1 MLCFVQASSACHGP
15 PNSSFFRGLSHLS
28 PQVASQFT
36 MPSITPM
43 QQQGFA
49 PWSGINM
56 HEAGT
61 SEAPVRSR
69 VNTVKSLYTFF
80 QITCIFLIMCE

>member
-1 MLCFVQASSACHGP
+1 MLGFAQASSACHGS

-28 PQVASQFT
+28 PQVASQL
-36 MPSITPM
+36 TPM
-43 QQQGFA
+43 PQQGFA

-61 SEAPVRSR
+61 SQAPVRSR
-69 VNTVKSLYTFF
+69 VNTVNSYLP
-80 QITCIFLIMCE
+80 